1 MDLSDSDLPLFRR
14 LRYYKSTNSSK
25 LCREK
30 LSYSRCG
37 EILKDCLKALGYD
50 HEEYGVHSL
59 RSDGATAAVQ
69 NNEQFQKGHWKCKDG
84 GNPIQRKICV
94 LQRLQVTARI

>member
-14 LRYYKSTNSSK
+14 LRYYKSTNSSR

-50 HEEYGVHSL
+50 HKEYGVHSL
-59 RSDGATAAVQ
+59 RSGGASAAVQ
-69 NNEQFQKGHWKCKDG
+69 NNEQ
-84 GNPIQRKICV
+84 
-94 LQRLQVTARI
+94 L